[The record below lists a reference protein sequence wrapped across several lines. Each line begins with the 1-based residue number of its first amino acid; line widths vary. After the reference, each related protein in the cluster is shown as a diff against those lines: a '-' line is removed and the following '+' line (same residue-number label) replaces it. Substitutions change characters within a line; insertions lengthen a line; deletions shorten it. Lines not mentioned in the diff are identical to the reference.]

1 MVGAADNQ
9 GEPSMGGYTTT
20 INSPHQD
27 DNIHSDQ
34 NNNNNEVMAYNNS
47 DGFVSFQGI
56 GNENDDGQM
65 VLMNE
70 HEKLTNEVYQ
80 MRDMQAQIRDHLIE
94 KNRELAQL
102 KNDEETGRQ
111 VNARG
116 KLSNAL
122 KLISKMKS
130 YEIK

>member
-1 MVGAADNQ
+1 
-9 GEPSMGGYTTT
+9 
-20 INSPHQD
+20 
-27 DNIHSDQ
+27 
-34 NNNNNEVMAYNNS
+34 MAYNNS

-94 KNRELAQL
+94 KNHELAQL